1 MTTDTL
7 SIPRAAI
14 ATPLIRPA
22 TPADLAP
29 LHALVQRAYRG
40 DAARAGWTHE
50 ADLVEG
56 QRIEPDALAAILDAP
71 NERLLVAERDG
82 VLQGCV
88 QVTGRGEGVAY
99 LGLLCVDP
107 ERQADGL
114 GKQLIAAAEREAA
127 TQFGAR
133 VMEMSVIE
141 PRVELIAYYE
151 RRGYARTGAFLPF
164 PVPTTPPLRLMVM
177 TKRLA

>member
-1 MTTDTL
+1 MTTDT
-7 SIPRAAI
+7 I
-14 ATPLIRPA
+14 LIRPA

-56 QRIEPDALAAILDAP
+56 QRIEPDALAAILDHA

-82 VLQGCV
+82 VLLGCV
-88 QVTGRGEGVAY
+88 QVTDRGEGVSY
-99 LGLLCVDP
+99 LGLLGVDP
-107 ERQADGL
+107 HQQAGGL
-114 GKQLIAAAEREAA
+114 GRQLITAAEREAA
-127 TQFGAR
+127 AQFGAHT
-133 VMEMSVIE
+133 MEMSVIE
-141 PRVELIAYYE
+141 PRIELIAYYE

-164 PVPTTPPLRLMVM
+164 PIATVPPLRLMV
-177 TKRLA
+177 LAKPLG

>member
-1 MTTDTL
+1 MTTDT
-7 SIPRAAI
+7 I
-14 ATPLIRPA
+14 LIRAA

-56 QRIEPDALAAILDAP
+56 QRIEPGALAAILDNAD
-71 NERLLVAERDG
+71 ERLLVAERDG
-82 VLQGCV
+82 VLIGCV
-88 QVTGRGEGVAY
+88 EITDRGEGVGY
-99 LGLLCVDP
+99 LGLLGVDP
-107 ERQADGL
+107 QQQAGGL
-114 GKQLIAAAEREAA
+114 GKQLIAAAEREAV

-133 VMEMSVIE
+133 RMEMSVIE

-151 RRGYARTGAFLPF
+151 RRGYVRTGAFLPF
-164 PVPTTPPLRLMVM
+164 PIPTTPPLRLMVLA
-177 TKRLA
+177 KRLAD